1 MKFRY
6 LATFFLFS
14 IFSINSLTAKTVNG
28 IDIPENIENKLI
40 EYREKFSIDCAN
52 DFGSYENYSVQE
64 LDKMLKKAVK
74 YDATYFCPICR
85 VYFPI
90 LSESIK
96 TNCSKD
102 VKICLDGYPEKMDF
116 QLPPE
121 CPYCTSICPSGE
133 YDYENSIDVIR
144 AARRSYY
151 TFAKPNILTRYI
163 KNIEILR
170 GNTLSDYEKF
180 QIYFKYARS
189 GKTDRSEYLRV
200 AVGYLNSFIKDFDEV
215 YSNDKLTK
223 NTPEKDDSTSKII
236 PEKNDNTSKITPEKD
251 DNASKINPPVNKGER
266 LVIEFSEA
274 KSKLGLSFEIYMLR
288 IDLFRQIGNFKKALK
303 YLDELEKKFS
313 NISDYKKELLRIERS
328 LIQDKQTNLVE
339 LPLGNKLHI
348 AIRNNTK
355 IENLNINKD
364 ELDKLITQ
372 ENRFY
377 QTPICQA
384 IYDGNLDYLKYILK
398 IKPELLKE
406 KDLRKRTPLEYAAKF
421 GNVPAIKYL
430 LESGC
435 DVNNGGDC
443 SPIFLAVN
451 YGRIDAVNYLIEKG
465 ANLRDSNGKSV
476 IEKACWGNNKDK
488 DVILK
493 KLVDIEK
500 EKNPNFKDEINKYYL
515 IVFLHG
521 SIEKY
526 QILREIGI
534 EEDFSKNNRFV
545 GIKKEFIPILAK
557 LKNAED
563 LLYDDYRYTM
573 MDDSKNKNNDEK
585 LSVYN
590 TLDIYEKLQER
601 YEKEEESEEKTDKEF
616 EDDGDSGDE
625 DSDDDNDN
633 DDDDEDDDDDNDN
646 DDDDDD
652 DEEDDD
658 EEDDDDNNNEE
669 SNEDEDDDDGEESD
683 ISVEF
688 DDDEEESSDEK
699 EAKDVKEAKDSGND
713 KIEKSNVSNK

>member
-14 IFSINSLTAKTVNG
+14 IFSLNSLTAKTVNG
-28 IDIPENIENKLI
+28 IEIPEDIENKLI
-40 EYREKFSIDCAN
+40 EYREKFSIDCVN
-52 DFGSYENYSVQE
+52 DFASYENYSVHE

-102 VKICLDGYPEKMDF
+102 VKICLDGYPEKIDF

-133 YDYENSIDVIR
+133 YDYENSFDVIR
-144 AARRSYY
+144 VARRSFY

-180 QIYFKYARS
+180 QIYFKYARN
-189 GKTDRSEYLRV
+189 GKADRSEYLKV

-223 NTPEKDDSTSKII
+223 INPEKDDSTSKIT
-236 PEKNDNTSKITPEKD
+236 PENDDNASKITPEKD
-251 DNASKINPPVNKGER
+251 DNASKINPPINNGER
-266 LVIEFSEA
+266 PVIEFSEA

-476 IEKACWGNNKDK
+476 IEKACWGNNIDK

-493 KLVDIEK
+493 KLIDIEK

-557 LKNAED
+557 LKNAAD

-601 YEKEEESEEKTDKEF
+601 YEKEEESEEESGEEY
-616 EDDGDSGDE
+616 EDDGDVENDDSANEEEGGE
-625 DSDDDNDN
+625 DSDDDGG
-633 DDDDEDDDDDNDN
+633 
-646 DDDDDD
+646 
-652 DEEDDD
+652 
-658 EEDDDDNNNEE
+658 NEE
-669 SNEDEDDDDGEESD
+669 TDNEYDDDDGEESD
-683 ISVEF
+683 ISVEL
-688 DDDEEESSDEK
+688 DDEEESNDE
-699 EAKDVKEAKDSGND
+699 EIDNRLNEV
-713 KIEKSNVSNK
+713 EKQE

>member
-14 IFSINSLTAKTVNG
+14 IFSLNSLTAKTVNG
-28 IDIPENIENKLI
+28 IEIPEDIENKLI
-40 EYREKFSIDCAN
+40 EYREKFSIDCVN
-52 DFGSYENYSVQE
+52 DFASYENYSVHE

-102 VKICLDGYPEKMDF
+102 VKICLDGYPEKIDF

-133 YDYENSIDVIR
+133 YDYENSFDVIR
-144 AARRSYY
+144 VARRSFY

-180 QIYFKYARS
+180 QIYFKYARN
-189 GKTDRSEYLRV
+189 GKADRSEYLKV

-223 NTPEKDDSTSKII
+223 INPEKDDSTSKIT
-236 PEKNDNTSKITPEKD
+236 PENDDNASKITPEKD
-251 DNASKINPPVNKGER
+251 DNASKINPPINNGER
-266 LVIEFSEA
+266 PVIEFSEA

-398 IKPELLKE
+398 IKPELLNA
-406 KDLRKRTPLEYAAKF
+406 KDLRKRTPLEYAAQF

-493 KLVDIEK
+493 KLINIEK

-557 LKNAED
+557 LKNAAD

-601 YEKEEESEEKTDKEF
+601 YEKEEESEEESGEEY
-616 EDDGDSGDE
+616 EDDGDVENDDSANEEEGGE
-625 DSDDDNDN
+625 DSDDDGG
-633 DDDDEDDDDDNDN
+633 
-646 DDDDDD
+646 
-652 DEEDDD
+652 
-658 EEDDDDNNNEE
+658 NEE
-669 SNEDEDDDDGEESD
+669 TDNEYDDDDGEESD
-683 ISVEF
+683 ISVEL
-688 DDDEEESSDEK
+688 DDEEESNDE
-699 EAKDVKEAKDSGND
+699 EIDNRLNEV
-713 KIEKSNVSNK
+713 EKQE

>member
-14 IFSINSLTAKTVNG
+14 IFSLNSLTAKTVNG
-28 IDIPENIENKLI
+28 IEIPEDIENKLI
-40 EYREKFSIDCAN
+40 EYREKFSIDCVN
-52 DFGSYENYSVQE
+52 DFASYENYSVHE

-102 VKICLDGYPEKMDF
+102 VKICLDGYPEKIDF

-133 YDYENSIDVIR
+133 YDYENSFDVIR
-144 AARRSYY
+144 VARRSFY

-180 QIYFKYARS
+180 QIYFKYARN
-189 GKTDRSEYLRV
+189 GKADRSEYLKV

-223 NTPEKDDSTSKII
+223 INPEKDDSTSKIT
-236 PEKNDNTSKITPEKD
+236 PENDDNASKITPEKD
-251 DNASKINPPVNKGER
+251 DNASKINPPINNGER
-266 LVIEFSEA
+266 PVIEFSEA

-398 IKPELLKE
+398 IKPELLNA
-406 KDLRKRTPLEYAAKF
+406 KDLRKRTPLEYAAQF

-493 KLVDIEK
+493 KLINIEK

-557 LKNAED
+557 LKNAAD

-573 MDDSKNKNNDEK
+573 MADSKNKNNDEK

-601 YEKEEESEEKTDKEF
+601 YEKEEESEEESGEEY
-616 EDDGDSGDE
+616 EDDGDVENDDSANEEEGGE
-625 DSDDDNDN
+625 DSDDDGG
-633 DDDDEDDDDDNDN
+633 
-646 DDDDDD
+646 
-652 DEEDDD
+652 
-658 EEDDDDNNNEE
+658 NEE
-669 SNEDEDDDDGEESD
+669 TDNEYDDDDGEESD
-683 ISVEF
+683 ISVEL
-688 DDDEEESSDEK
+688 DDEEESNDE
-699 EAKDVKEAKDSGND
+699 EIDNRLNEV
-713 KIEKSNVSNK
+713 EKQE